1 MEVQITDTK
10 WPQTLFV
17 DDEERQPGLHLGEV
31 IKSLEKATGLGYKGD
46 GFNDMQLTAEIGL
59 LWEDVLS
66 RIMKEKY
73 AVRPPQI
80 IRDGIWMSMDGIN
93 NDLCPGEDPAGEVPL
108 VVEEYKAAWKSTR
121 SSPEENFYYMCQV
134 KSYCYALDT
143 PVAVMRIFHLN
154 GDYRGSGPVYR
165 VARIR
170 FTEKELED
178 NWRMILRHKEA
189 VWGKS

>member
-1 MEVQITDTK
+1 
-10 WPQTLFV
+10 
-17 DDEERQPGLHLGEV
+17 
-31 IKSLEKATGLGYKGD
+31 
-46 GFNDMQLTAEIGL
+46 
-59 LWEDVLS
+59 
-66 RIMKEKY
+66 
-73 AVRPPQI
+73 
-80 IRDGIWMSMDGIN
+80 
-93 NDLCPGEDPAGEVPL
+93 
-108 VVEEYKAAWKSTR
+108 
-121 SSPEENFYYMCQV
+121 MCQV